1 MARGEDAVQI
11 VGARVAGVAFLLLV
25 AALVLGRAAL
35 VAIAA
40 ILVGGLYGAELA
52 VADAP
57 LDVAAPTVAVG
68 LLLSVELAYWSIE
81 ERYRWSG
88 DPGEGLRRAA
98 AVALVAVSAFVV
110 AALLLVT
117 VEAIRARGLALDLL
131 GATAAAAVLVTI
143 LLVTRAQSSR
153 GS

>member
-1 MARGEDAVQI
+1 MAAVPMARGEDAVQI

-25 AALVLGRAAL
+25 AALVLARAAL

-57 LDVAAPTVAVG
+57 LDIAAPAVAAG

-98 AVALVAVSAFVV
+98 VVALVAASAF
-110 AALLLVT
+110 L
-117 VEAIRARGLALDLL
+117 
-131 GATAAAAVLVTI
+131 
-143 LLVTRAQSSR
+143 
-153 GS
+153 